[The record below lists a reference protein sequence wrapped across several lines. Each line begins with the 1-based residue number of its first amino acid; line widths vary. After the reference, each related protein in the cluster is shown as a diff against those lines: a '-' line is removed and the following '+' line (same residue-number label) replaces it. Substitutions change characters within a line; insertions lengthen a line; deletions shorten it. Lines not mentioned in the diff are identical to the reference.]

1 MDTAVIITAAGSS
14 KRMGRLGNK
23 LTMLIDGKPVIQRTV
38 EAFAQAGLTD
48 IYLVVPVDMEH
59 VFKSFPYPLPVTV
72 VRGGATRQA
81 SVYAGL
87 AAVPATTQYVLIHDG
102 ARPFVS
108 PALISRVL
116 TATRECGACFP
127 GIPLSDTVYEV
138 HSNQLAKV
146 LARDDYVAVQ
156 TPQGFRRELVVEAHR
171 QALSRGIS
179 ATDDAALVSLLNH
192 TVVVVEGEQE
202 NIKLTTPSDVARFV
216 PSSVIRSGFGMD
228 VHRLVAGRRL
238 CLGGV
243 EIPYHLGLLGH
254 SDADV
259 LAHAIMDALLG
270 AVGLGDIGAH
280 FPDSDE
286 RYSGAASLELLR
298 EVAALLRTHHAE
310 PIHIDVTLLLE
321 APKIGPYREV
331 MRRNIAATLGLTESQ
346 VNIKATTNE
355 GLGFVGAGEGAVCYA
370 TATVR
375 VDQIRGE
382 AVSAGASQGG

>member
-14 KRMGRLGNK
+14 TRMGGLGNK
-23 LTMLIDGKPVIQRTV
+23 LTMLIDGKPVIQWTV
-38 EAFAQAGLTD
+38 EAFVQAGLTE
-48 IYLVVPVDMEH
+48 IYLVVPAGKEG
-59 VFKSFPYPLPVTV
+59 VFRGLSYPLPVTV
-72 VRGGATRQA
+72 VPGGATRQA

-87 AAVPATTQYVLIHDG
+87 AAVPETTHYVLIHDG

-108 PALISRVL
+108 PALITRVL
-116 TATRECGACFP
+116 TATREGGACFP
-127 GIPLSDTVYEV
+127 GIPLSDTVYEAR
-138 HSNQLAKV
+138 SNRLAKV
-146 LARDDYVAVQ
+146 LTRDDYVAVQ
-156 TPQGFRRELVVEAHR
+156 TPQGFRRELIVEAHR

-192 TVVVVEGEQE
+192 TVAVVEGEQA
-202 NIKLTTPSDVARFV
+202 NIKLTTPSDLARFV
-216 PSSVIRSGFGMD
+216 SSSVTRCGFGMD

-259 LAHAIMDALLG
+259 LTHAIMDALLG
-270 AVGLGDIGAH
+270 AVGLGDIGQH

-286 RYSGAASLELLR
+286 RYRGAASLLLLR
-298 EVAALLRTHHAE
+298 EVAALLKTHHAE
-310 PIHIDVTLLLE
+310 PTHIDVTLLLE
-321 APKIGPYREV
+321 APKIGPYREA

-355 GLGFVGAGEGAVCYA
+355 GLGFVGAGEGAVCYVA
-370 TATVR
+370 ATVR
-375 VDQIRGE
+375 VDQRMGE
-382 AVSAGASQGG
+382 AIR